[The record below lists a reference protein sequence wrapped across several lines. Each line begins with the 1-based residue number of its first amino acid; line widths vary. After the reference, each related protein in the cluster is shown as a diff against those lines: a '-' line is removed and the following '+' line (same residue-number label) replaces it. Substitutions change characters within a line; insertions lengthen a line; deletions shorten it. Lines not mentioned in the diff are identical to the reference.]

1 MEEYPMCGRYAI
13 FTEEENAELRE
24 IINNINEKY
33 KAEYAK
39 ENLAYD
45 QLSQIQEPSCTYNS
59 KTQSKGN
66 SAYTQLSLFPEEPV
80 STNAIPISSP
90 MKTGE
95 IFPTNIVPVITG
107 VSGNK
112 KNADLFK
119 WGFPNYRQNSG
130 VIINARCETLSEKPT
145 FRKLLK
151 NNRCLVPA
159 SGFYEWKAIENRK
172 EKYLIRSAPDKLMY
186 FAGLYNNFTDKNGIP
201 FTSFVIITTE
211 ANSQMSQIHTRM
223 PVILSSVE
231 AMHWINGIIPESTNN
246 TYISTNTY
254 DIDILS
260 LLKPY
265 DKFISIEKLV
275 I

>member
-1 MEEYPMCGRYAI
+1 MCGRYAI

-24 IINNINEKY
+24 IINSINERY
-33 KAEYAK
+33 KDETAK

-45 QLSQIQEPSCTYNS
+45 QLSQMQEPSCTNTS
-59 KTQSKGN
+59 KVQSKGN

-80 STNAIPISSP
+80 SNNIYQVPSP

-107 VSGNK
+107 VSGSK
-112 KNADLFK
+112 KIADLFK

-130 VIINARCETLSEKPT
+130 VIINARSETLSEKPT

-159 SGFYEWKAIENRK
+159 SGFYEWKTIENRK
-172 EKYLIRSAPDKLMY
+172 EKYLIRSVPDKLMY
-186 FAGLYNNFTDKNGIP
+186 FAGLYNSFIDKNGIP

-223 PVILSSVE
+223 PVILSSAK
-231 AMHWINGIIPESTNN
+231 AMSWINGITPESANN
-246 TYISTNTY
+246 SYISTNTF
-254 DIDILS
+254 DTDILS

-265 DKFISIEKLV
+265 DKFISIEKLA

>member
-1 MEEYPMCGRYAI
+1 MCGRYAI

-24 IINNINEKY
+24 IINNINERY
-33 KAEYAK
+33 KDESAK
-39 ENLAYD
+39 ESLACD
-45 QLSQIQEPSCTYNS
+45 ELSQIQKPSCTHTS
-59 KTQSKGN
+59 KVQSKGN
-66 SAYTQLSLFPEEPV
+66 SVYTQLSLFPEEPV
-80 STNAIPISSP
+80 GTNTYQVPSQ

-107 VSGNK
+107 VSGSK
-112 KNADLFK
+112 KTADLFK
-119 WGFPNYRQNSG
+119 WGFPNYRKNSG

-145 FRKLLK
+145 FRKLLQ

-159 SGFYEWKAIENRK
+159 SGFYEWKTIETRK

-186 FAGLYNNFTDKNGIP
+186 FAGLYNSFTDKNGIP

-223 PVILSSVE
+223 PVILSNAE
-231 AMHWINGIIPESTNN
+231 AMHWINGVNSESTNN
-246 TYISTNTY
+246 SCIDTNTCNT
-254 DIDILS
+254 DILS

-275 I
+275 V